1 MPHRHT
7 PLPYKIAVV
16 NLATYSVPGV
26 HCAHCSAAITAE
38 VSKVAGVEGVDV
50 DLEGKVVSVQGAG
63 MSDAEIRGAIAEAG
77 YEVAA

>member
-1 MPHRHT
+1 MPHGHT

-77 YEVAA
+77 YEVAG

>member
-1 MPHRHT
+1 MPHGHT

-16 NLATYSVPGV
+16 NLATYTVPGV

>member
-1 MPHRHT
+1 MPHTHT
-7 PLPYKIAVV
+7 PLPYKIAIVDVV
-16 NLATYSVPGV
+16 TYSVPDV

-38 VSKVAGVEGVDV
+38 VSRVAGVRSVDL

-63 MSDAEIRGAIAEAG
+63 MNDAEIRSAIAEAG